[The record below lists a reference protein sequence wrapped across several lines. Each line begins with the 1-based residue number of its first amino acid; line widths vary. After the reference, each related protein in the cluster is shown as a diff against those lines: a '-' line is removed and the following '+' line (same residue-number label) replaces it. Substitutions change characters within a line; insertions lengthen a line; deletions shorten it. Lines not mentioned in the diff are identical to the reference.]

1 MGSDRRR
8 SSLAEARR
16 ISIKDA
22 GAWSARELGVELAQ
36 TSAEVYGAE
45 ARERAAEARH
55 LSERTPEAEIAYRG
69 AAGRR
74 SVSASGTRAS
84 RRSSSGGAERRPGRR
99 IAPKR
104 GTDDGEASRRVVW
117 RVGAADRK
125 TEGRSRER

>member
-8 SSLAEARR
+8 SSLEEARR

-69 AAGRR
+69 RRRETIRLRERYARLSEELVRRGGAAAGPED
-74 SVSASGTRAS
+74 RAE
-84 RRSSSGGAERRPGRR
+84 ER
-99 IAPKR
+99 
-104 GTDDGEASRRVVW
+104 DG
-117 RVGAADRK
+117 
-125 TEGRSRER
+125 